1 MSKCGMKPVTM
12 MAAGAILFGLL
23 TTASYANESY
33 LCVTEKVTG
42 FIYNQELGDWSATSF
57 NANRRYVVSR
67 ARADGF
73 AWEVVQVGETVPSTL
88 CRNDFSPAGNLSCE
102 GSHQFKMNKAN
113 RRFLHAYLMG
123 YWSDHNGETRMTG
136 NPFLFKEGENTPFV
150 EIGTCR
156 PL

>member
-1 MSKCGMKPVTM
+1 MRYTTLITTTLLILLSPVSH
-12 MAAGAILFGLL
+12 A
-23 TTASYANESY
+23 EDSY

-42 FIYNQELGDWSATSF
+42 FVYDPSAGDWSPTDF
-57 NANRRYVVSR
+57 NADRQYIVSR
-67 ARADGF
+67 SRAEGV
-73 AWEVVQVGETVPSTL
+73 AWQVAQVGEVIPSTL
-88 CRNDFSPAGNLSCE
+88 CRDDFSRAGNLSCE

-123 YWSDHNGETRMTG
+123 YWSEHSSETRSTG
-136 NPFLFKEGENTPFV
+136 DPYLFKEGENTPFV

>member
-1 MSKCGMKPVTM
+1 MRQITQITTTLLILLSPVSH
-12 MAAGAILFGLL
+12 A
-23 TTASYANESY
+23 EDSY

-42 FIYNQELGDWSATSF
+42 FVYDKSAGDWSITDF
-57 NANRRYVVSR
+57 NAHRRYIVSR
-67 ARADGF
+67 SRAEGV
-73 AWEVVQVGETVPSTL
+73 AWQVAQVGEVIPSTL
-88 CRNDFSPAGNLSCE
+88 CRHDFSSAGNLSCE
-102 GSHQFKMNKAN
+102 GAHQFKMNRTN

-123 YWSDHNGETRMTG
+123 YWSDHNSETRTAD

>member
-1 MSKCGMKPVTM
+1 MRLITLITTSLIILMSPV
-12 MAAGAILFGLL
+12 AHA
-23 TTASYANESY
+23 EDSY

-42 FIYNQELGDWSATSF
+42 FVYDRASGNWSSTNF
-57 NANRRYVVSR
+57 NDERQYIVSR
-67 ARADGF
+67 SRAQGV
-73 AWEVVQVGETVPSTL
+73 AWQVAQVGEVIPSTL
-88 CRNDFSPAGNLSCE
+88 CRSDFTHSGNLSCE
-102 GSHQFKMNKAN
+102 GPHQFKMNKAN

-123 YWSDHNGETRMTG
+123 YWSDHSSETRAME